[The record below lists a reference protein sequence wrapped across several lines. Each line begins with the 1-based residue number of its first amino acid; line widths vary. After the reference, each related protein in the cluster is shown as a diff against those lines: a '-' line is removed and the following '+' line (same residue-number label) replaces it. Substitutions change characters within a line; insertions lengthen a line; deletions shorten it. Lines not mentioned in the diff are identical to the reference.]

1 MFSIVRRHRRHDV
14 PVLRLYCYDRVYV
27 FQISPLLP
35 RVIYNPS
42 VLMYLFFSA
51 VMKLLREEKKNHD
64 LSFLLLQTFRQ
75 IRKKVCH
82 RKDSSQSVQSFLES
96 FFFLCVDFHSL
107 TAQN

>member
-42 VLMYLFFSA
+42 VLMYIFFGRHEI
-51 VMKLLREEKKNHD
+51 VKG
-64 LSFLLLQTFRQ
+64 
-75 IRKKVCH
+75 RKK
-82 RKDSSQSVQSFLES
+82 ES
-96 FFFLCVDFHSL
+96 
-107 TAQN
+107 